1 MLLFVVSL
9 KSKSISPLIHLKI
22 KMQRCLC
29 LLIPKDVQLSSFR
42 ASVAEGVEEHLVL
55 VWRLCFPVF
64 EESSLVLTTELF
76 LSPQI
81 MSA

>member
-29 LLIPKDVQLSSFR
+29 LLIPKGVQLSSFR
-42 ASVAEGVEEHLVL
+42 ASVAE
-55 VWRLCFPVF
+55 
-64 EESSLVLTTELF
+64 ESGGASSISLAALF
-76 LSPQI
+76 SSI
-81 MSA
+81 